1 MPVSLKTTDLPW
13 KKWLPQRFLPAV
25 VALLALL
32 CVLLLGILAS
42 EMGIRWSRDEERQE
56 LNAALAQL
64 DKLPAD
70 QKTEEAQ
77 EKLREQRFDQQ
88 ERMLDKLATITGIFT
103 LILAGAAYAG
113 LSQTKAKA
121 EAEIS
126 ALSAKA
132 DADITLIHEKV
143 DRIRADI
150 PSIYAL
156 NRRIEDVLYVIQS
169 KLPPELNSGVADAYK
184 RFTAEDRQK
193 ILLCE
198 MKIAAI
204 GMFDIQ
210 SSPPMRQRMADIYLA
225 MARFYLMRSV
235 QEAHRHNR
243 EEDQARVVQY
253 LEHVTDLQDAFPSAV
268 AHRLRGVMLM
278 QNYQKEKAAPKPD
291 PDRLA
296 HLLEEMKRYLH
307 KSKDTDEN
315 EAGAWY
321 NLSYVYGT
329 FEDKPLAAIEELTKL
344 LNRRDNVRE
353 IQRGKFLPDAAINL
367 ACFHM
372 RSLSST
378 HGKLKPAQERRHE
391 LDALAACRLG
401 KKLAKEYCVWEM
413 FVGNLEGELGGD
425 LLPLVRLYPGEV
437 KKILDPTLE

>member
-1 MPVSLKTTDLPW
+1 VSDSLKTTDLPW
-13 KKWLPQRFLPAV
+13 KKWLPHRFLPATA
-25 VALLALL
+25 ALFTILSIFLI
-32 CVLLLGILAS
+32 GILVC
-42 EMGIRWSRDEERQE
+42 EMGIRWSRDDERQE
-56 LNAALAQL
+56 LATALAQQN
-64 DKLPAD
+64 KLPAD
-70 QKTEEAQ
+70 QKAEEGQ

-126 ALSAKA
+126 ALSTKA

-169 KLPPELNSGVADAYK
+169 KLPPEENWGLPNAYK
-184 RFTAEDRQK
+184 RLTAGDRQK

-210 SSPPMRQRMADIYLA
+210 NSPQMRQRTADIYLA
-225 MARFYLMRSV
+225 MARFYLVRSE
-235 QEAHRHNR
+235 QEARREIR

-278 QNYQKEKAAPKPD
+278 QNYQKEKAEPKPD
-291 PDRLA
+291 PERLA
-296 HLLEEMKRYLH
+296 ALLEEMKRYLR

-321 NLSYVYGT
+321 NLANVYGL
-329 FEDKPLAAIEELTKL
+329 FENKPLAAIEELTRL
-344 LNRRDNVRE
+344 LNRRDKVQE

-367 ACFHM
+367 ACYHL
-372 RSLSST
+372 RYAASIRT
-378 HGKLKPAQERRHE
+378 RLKPAQERKHE
-391 LDALAACRLG
+391 ADALEACRLG
-401 KKLAKEYCVWEM
+401 KKLAREYCVSEA
-413 FVGNLEGELGGD
+413 FAENLEGELGGD
-425 LLPLVRLYPGEV
+425 LLPLARFYPGEV
-437 KKILDPTLE
+437 KKILDPTLD